1 MYAIYWKLGLP
12 QTAIIYY
19 HLLNKWWNLLLLILI
34 CTLNLANGFCD
45 LWIQLYLKRLIIL
58 KQLTLSLR
66 RIFYFFLIELQYL
79 RQHLTCFVDT
89 AEPMPFTLISNIR
102 ETNEFY
108 SKINQ
113 KCFRGSFLASRM
125 FRKDP
130 TCMVQEVALNKI

>member
-1 MYAIYWKLGLP
+1 MESIATNSNLHFEPGKWFLRFMNSIYWKR
-12 QTAIIYY
+12 
-19 HLLNKWWNLLLLILI
+19 LN
-34 CTLNLANGFCD
+34 
-45 LWIQLYLKRLIIL
+45 IL
-58 KQLTLSLR
+58 KLLTLSLR